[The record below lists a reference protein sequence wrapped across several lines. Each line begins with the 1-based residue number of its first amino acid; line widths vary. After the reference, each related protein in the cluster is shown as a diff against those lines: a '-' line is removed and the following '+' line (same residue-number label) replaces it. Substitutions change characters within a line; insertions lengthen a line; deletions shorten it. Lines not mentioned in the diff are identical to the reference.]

1 MSDEK
6 KSLADQLRGQKAEAE
21 TKGTSLADKMRAQK
35 AEKDDDD
42 KPQSLADKMRQ
53 QKEEADKP
61 EAQSLADK
69 INAAKQEALEQA
81 KEADKPQTLAEKMKQ
96 QQATEAKPVQNV
108 AQKAGS
114 LAQAVAGTAK
124 VQKPQTLAEKLKS
137 GGDSSP
143 LPEAEVLELNTLTSE
158 LSTRYR
164 SILGR
169 VGLSSATSTLATL
182 GQQISSLPADIENV
196 RKQGYV
202 FRSYLESKVDVLQQQ
217 WNNSQDNLNRW
228 LQQESQAL
236 KQDIEDVEDHVNQLN
251 AQGNATRAKQANA
264 NEVKAL
270 LDTLEAKVDVA
281 EEQIQAQYQPIQ
293 QEMNRTRQQLQ
304 EIAWFL
310 EQRDQATFEFYP
322 EEKVYLVAKAEW
334 DDGDDKPDGMLFM
347 TDQRLVFE
355 QKEKTGK
362 KFGLFGGKDTQG
374 VLWEAPMTSVE
385 NVESENKGF
394 MGGKDMIHLTL
405 GSGAS
410 YPKIT
415 VEIKGGVQAKYWA
428 GQLNQVRTGN
438 ANQDRAVQQDPEL
451 IERLRNAPTECP
463 TCGGTLPQ
471 IMAGQNQVD
480 CTYCGTVIRI

>member
-1 MSDEK
+1 MTDEK
-6 KSLADQLRGQKAEAE
+6 KSLADQLRGQKDEAE
-21 TKGTSLADKMRAQK
+21 TKGKSLADKMRAHK
-35 AEKDDDD
+35 AEKEEDD
-42 KPQSLADKMRQ
+42 KPQSLADKMRA
-53 QKEEADKP
+53 QKEDADKP

-69 INAAKQEALEQA
+69 INTAKQEALQQA
-81 KEADKPQTLAEKMKQ
+81 KEDDKPQTLADKMKQ
-96 QQATEAKPVQNV
+96 QQADTPQPAG
-108 AQKAGS
+108 KAGS
-114 LAQAVAGTAK
+114 LADALAGGAK
-124 VQKPQTLAEKLKS
+124 TQKPPTLAEKLKS
-137 GGDSSP
+137 GGDSTP
-143 LPEAEVLELNTLTSE
+143 LPEAEALELNNLTSE

-169 VGLSSATSTLATL
+169 VGLSSATSDLATL
-182 GQQISSLPADIENV
+182 GQQISNLPSDIENV

-217 WNNSQDNLNRW
+217 WNASQDNLNRW

-251 AQGNATRAKQANA
+251 AEASATRAKQANA

-270 LDTLEAKVDVA
+270 LDALEAKVDVA
-281 EEQIQAQYQPIQ
+281 EEQIQGQYQPIQ

-322 EEKVYLVAKAEW
+322 EEQVYLVAKAEW
-334 DDGDDKPDGMLFM
+334 DDGNDKPDGMLFM

-471 IMAGQNQVD
+471 IMAGQTQVD